1 MHARV
6 KPDGVFEPVP
16 GLYSQMVVFR
26 SRTTYEIAGTLAYA
40 SDGTLPE
47 SLADQAREVM
57 ANIGRSL
64 ASVGLTP
71 AHVVRINV
79 FTTDIDTFLKQALD
93 VVFGYFGETRP
104 ASTLVEVTRLSN
116 PNMLVEINALAAGD
130 DDGS

>member
-79 FTTDIDTFLKQALD
+79 FTTDIDTFLKQGLD